1 MPRRIQ
7 HASQTATWVCC
18 SAARDPELGHQHRG
32 NSLGR
37 KGPRK
42 HDLGAVITAGLPALP
57 NTDVRTAQRRGK
69 SPLAIPHLVPLSP
82 HVQNPSLH
90 RSLSISENSHKGN
103 NSAVTMTHL
112 HHRGSAFRRKCCFSD
127 SPANKFTDKR
137 AVCWTGGCR
146 Y

>member
-42 HDLGAVITAGLPALP
+42 HDLGAVITAWLPALP

-69 SPLAIPHLVPLSP
+69 SLLAIPTLCLCLPMCRIPLFTG
-82 HVQNPSLH
+82 
-90 RSLSISENSHKGN
+90 LSISENSHKGN
-103 NSAVTMTHL
+103 NPAVTMTHL

-137 AVCWTGGCR
+137 TVCWTGGCR